1 MGDWMLLQAGVTF
14 VLAAGLAVYLGFQR
28 PRTHLQAAVLAL
40 LLALM
45 LWTGGMLGLGLA
57 PTGGVGARLATSVCF
72 LGVMLA
78 PPVWL
83 FVCARLSGVAVTADR
98 PRAALLA
105 LLVPSAVNFALMAT
119 DPLHGRFASGRTL
132 DVFVAPALEWAGP
145 FFWLHVLWSYTC
157 VIGGVALC
165 LAAARRSRGNERR
178 QLLLVALAAS
188 VPLISVGVLL
198 CGLTTP
204 ETHPTPADLGV
215 SAALLVFAVL
225 RYRFLEPSPI
235 GARELLAHL
244 HDGLLLLDVD
254 GAVVDANPAARQI
267 LGQPLAGILGRSLA
281 EMVALLDPAEPV
293 ALALDPAGEAALPAT
308 TLVTRDQ
315 RVLDVSAAWARDRE
329 GRAQGMLCV
338 LRDRTSQHRIE
349 RLRLQSQRLESLGVI
364 AAGIAHEINNPLS
377 FVRTNLAYLTRV
389 AEIVR
394 KHAADFEP
402 AERSELAELEEVV
415 LESIAGV
422 DRIAGIVASTRR
434 LSRRPDPTRGTIDL
448 NHVYREAARLVT
460 FDSGRVGVFEAD
472 LEPDLPAA
480 WGSPDQIGQVILN
493 LLINAKQAVRES
505 SPGRVRVVTRS
516 TPQSVELCVHDDG
529 PGVAPEARERIFDPF
544 FTTKTP
550 DEGTGLGLAI
560 AHDVVRAHGG
570 SLELCE
576 SELGG
581 ACFRMRIPR
590 HDARR
595 ADPAAAG

>member
-1 MGDWMLLQAGVTF
+1 M
-14 VLAAGLAVYLGFQR
+14 
-28 PRTHLQAAVLAL
+28 
-40 LLALM
+40 
-45 LWTGGMLGLGLA
+45 
-57 PTGGVGARLATSVCF
+57 S
-72 LGVMLA
+72 
-78 PPVWL
+78 
-83 FVCARLSGVAVTADR
+83 
-98 PRAALLA
+98 
-105 LLVPSAVNFALMAT
+105 
-119 DPLHGRFASGRTL
+119 
-132 DVFVAPALEWAGP
+132 
-145 FFWLHVLWSYTC
+145 
-157 VIGGVALC
+157 
-165 LAAARRSRGNERR
+165 
-178 QLLLVALAAS
+178 
-188 VPLISVGVLL
+188 
-198 CGLTTP
+198 GLTTP
-204 ETHPTPADLGV
+204 ATHPTPADLGV

-235 GARELLAHL
+235 AARELLAHL
-244 HDGLLLLDVD
+244 HDGLLLLDPD
-254 GAVVDANPAARQI
+254 GRVVDANPAARQI
-267 LGQPLAGILGRSLA
+267 LAQPLAGVLGRPLA
-281 EMVALLDPAEPV
+281 DLVALLEPAEPV
-293 ALALDPAGEAALPAT
+293 VLALAPEAEVALPAT

-315 RVLDVSAAWARDRE
+315 RVLDASAAWVRDRD
-329 GRAQGMLCV
+329 GRVRGMLCV

-415 LESIAGV
+415 QESIAGV

-434 LSRRPDPTRGTIDL
+434 LSRRPDATRAAIDL

-472 LEPDLPAA
+472 LESELPAA
-480 WGSPDQIGQVILN
+480 WGSADQLGQVILN

-516 TPQSVELCVHDDG
+516 TPETVELCVHDDG
-529 PGVAPEARERIFDPF
+529 PGVAPDARERIFDPF

-570 SLELCE
+570 SLELCD

-581 ACFRMRIPR
+581 ACFRLRIPR

-595 ADPAAAG
+595 ADPVAAA